1 MYSNSFSNFG
11 IYIESQKE
19 QGERQR
25 GSERDRERAGQ
36 KTKSERGKRVSSNE
50 NKTLQERERE
60 RERERQRER
69 ERERERE
76 RGRERVRKRDRERER
91 ERYLELAR
99 RRCLV
104 ESGMQPLAKL
114 SLRECARPKCRSSG
128 GRHAKLW
135 SSWLVGTGGRGL
147 LLRQGHAVSRCCK
160 LLCGPGRLLHGDA
173 ACPSSNWAK
182 RGISACL
189 S

>member
-25 GSERDRERAGQ
+25 GNERDRERAGQ

-60 RERERQRER
+60 RERERQR

-173 ACPSSNWAK
+173 ACPSSDWAK

>member
-76 RGRERVRKRDRERER
+76 SEKERQRKR

>member
-60 RERERQRER
+60 RERERETER
-69 ERERERE
+69 ARERE

>member
-1 MYSNSFSNFG
+1 MRTRHCKRG
-11 IYIESQKE
+11 R
-19 QGERQR
+19 ERGR
-25 GSERDRERAGQ
+25 ERDRE
-36 KTKSERGKRVSSNE
+36 S
-50 NKTLQERERE
+50 
-60 RERERQRER
+60 
-69 ERERERE
+69 ERERE
-76 RGRERVRKRDRERER
+76 RGRERVRKRDRERERER